1 MQTVSFV
8 AEKRPEGVKA
18 NAIRKEGR
26 IPAVLYGP
34 DVLEQISVLQN
45 DVKHLIFTPDFKM
58 GEVEVGGTKHN
69 CIIKDIQYHPV
80 TDNIRHIDFLA
91 LKPGTKVKL
100 SIPVRFKGV
109 SPGVKSGGALV
120 VSVRRVKVKA
130 DPANLVDEL
139 LLDISSLELGDAVRV
154 RDLELPEGIELLVD
168 GATPVAIVE
177 VPRALKSAEAEA
189 EAEAAA
195 EGEAPEGD
203 APAEEKK
210 D

>member
-1 MQTVSFV
+1 MQTVSFT

-18 NAIRKEGR
+18 AAIRKEGR

-34 DVLEQISVLQN
+34 DVLEQISVIQN

-58 GEVEVGGTKHN
+58 GEVEVGGAKHK

-109 SPGVKSGGALV
+109 SPGVKSGGSLM

-139 LLDISSLELGDAVRV
+139 FVDISELELGDAVRV
-154 RDLELPEGIELLVD
+154 RDIEKVDGIELLVD

-189 EAEAAA
+189 EAIE
-195 EGEAPEGD
+195 EG
-203 APAEEKK
+203 APAEGAEAAPAE
-210 D
+210 

>member
-1 MQTVSFV
+1 MQTVSFT

-18 NAIRKEGR
+18 AAIRKEGR

-34 DVLEQISVLQN
+34 DVLEQISVIQN

-58 GEVEVGGTKHN
+58 GEVEVGGAKHK

-109 SPGVKSGGALV
+109 SPGVKSGGSLM

-139 LLDISSLELGDAVRV
+139 FVDISELELGDAVRV
-154 RDLELPEGIELLVD
+154 RDIEKVDGIELLVD

-189 EAEAAA
+189 EAIE
-195 EGEAPEGD
+195 EG
-203 APAEEKK
+203 APAEGAQAAPAE
-210 D
+210 